1 MHATLFQ
8 RLTWARGVFVLCGAL
23 LAFAAV
29 KQARAAVAPDFAVE
43 GRLHLV
49 QNGEDLLSIAEAQDL
64 ELAALLQ
71 LNDMDETDALWT
83 GQPLRLPAASAPGP
97 SLAALNGIYRVG
109 PGETLHSIA
118 VQYGLHPVELAH
130 INRMAP
136 NEVLF
141 AGQELRVPS
150 LNNWTKLLER
160 GYMQQFPTHVVGDSE
175 SLASIARQFGVRE
188 EDVRRFNALA
198 PAAEPETGSELMIP
212 PLDTVVSL
220 RVNAVNPESLGQLV
234 RLKERWVEID
244 LAAQQAIAYEGM
256 TPIRRMDVSTG
267 KPSAPTATG
276 LFRIWAKTEVQDM
289 SQGSR
294 TTDQYEFLD
303 DVPWVQYFYRDFAI
317 HGAYWPLSEGTPSS
331 NGNVLLREDDAE
343 WLFGWTSP
351 NGQSGFE
358 ARKGWVL
365 GDAPQSG
372 TLLYIHE

>member
-1 MHATLFQ
+1 MYATLFR
-8 RLTWARGVFVLCGAL
+8 RLTWARVVFVLCGAL

-49 QNGEDLLSIAEAQDL
+49 QNGEDLLSIAEAREL

-71 LNDMDETDALWT
+71 LNDLEATDALWT
-83 GQPLRLPAASAPGP
+83 GQPLRLPAASAPGS

-150 LNNWTKLLER
+150 LNSWTKLLER
-160 GYMQQFPTHVVGDSE
+160 GYMQQFPTHVVGDAE
-175 SLASIARQFGVRE
+175 SLASIARRFGVRE
-188 EDVRRFNALA
+188 EDVRQFNALA
-198 PAAEPETGSELMIP
+198 PATEPETGSELLIP

-256 TPIRRMDVSTG
+256 TPVRRMDVSTG
-267 KPSAPTATG
+267 QPGAPTATG

-294 TTDQYEFLD
+294 ATDQYEFLD
-303 DVPWVQYFYRDFAI
+303 DVPWVQYFYQDFAI
-317 HGAYWPLSEGTPSS
+317 HGAYWSLPAGMPSS

-343 WLFGWTSP
+343 WLFTWTSP

>member
-1 MHATLFQ
+1 MYATLFQ
-8 RLTWARGVFVLCGAL
+8 RLTWARVVFVLCGAL

-29 KQARAAVAPDFAVE
+29 KQARAAVAPDFAVK

-49 QNGEDLLSIAEAQDL
+49 QNGEDLLSIAEAREL

-71 LNDMDETDALWT
+71 LNDLEATDALWT
-83 GQPLRLPAASAPGP
+83 GQPLRLPAASAPGS

-150 LNNWTKLLER
+150 LNSWTKLLER
-160 GYMQQFPTHVVGDSE
+160 GYMQQFPTHVVGDAE
-175 SLASIARQFGVRE
+175 SLASIARRFGVRE
-188 EDVRRFNALA
+188 EDVRQFNALA
-198 PAAEPETGSELMIP
+198 PATEPETGSELLIP

-256 TPIRRMDVSTG
+256 MPVRRMDVSTG
-267 KPSAPTATG
+267 QPGAPTATG

-294 TTDQYEFLD
+294 ATDQYEFLD
-303 DVPWVQYFYRDFAI
+303 DVPWVQYFYQDFAL
-317 HGAYWPLSEGTPSS
+317 HGAYWSLPAGTPSS

-343 WLFGWTSP
+343 WLFTWTSP